1 MTTCWDAEDTYDGE
15 HQNIDDRVFKE
26 DQIQKFK
33 EVTNSQDPQ
42 AKKRKMEAL
51 THYWTGFSQKQKL
64 LLAFFGDGCLAK
76 TD

>member
-1 MTTCWDAEDTYDGE
+1 MLRIHYDGE

-51 THYWTGFSQKQKL
+51 THYCTGFSQKQKL

>member
-1 MTTCWDAEDTYDGE
+1 MTTCWNAEDTYDGE

-42 AKKRKMEAL
+42 AEQRTMETL

-64 LLAFFGDGCLAK
+64 LLEFFGDGCLAK